1 MLQVPEIEL
10 EGGLD
15 WVRPREAA
23 KLLGVGPKTLQKW
36 RADRRHLPFSKLGG
50 GIYYE
55 RREVMD
61 LLERSRVEVER

>member
-1 MLQVPEIEL
+1 M
-10 EGGLD
+10 
-15 WVRPREAA
+15 
-23 KLLGVGPKTLQKW
+23 LLGVGPKTLQKW